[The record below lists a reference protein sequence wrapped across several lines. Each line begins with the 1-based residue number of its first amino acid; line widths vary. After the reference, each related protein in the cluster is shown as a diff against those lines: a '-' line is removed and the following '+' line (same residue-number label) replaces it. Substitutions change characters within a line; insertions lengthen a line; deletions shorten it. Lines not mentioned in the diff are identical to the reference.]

1 MIVSEKS
8 IYKKIYRELYEVIDI
23 LSENEKDKIS
33 KEVIENIKQNMD
45 NEYSFKIDKNN
56 SLLEQNL
63 LPQTQAMLIKLY
75 EKYLCSEEEKEKW
88 NLYDKM
94 CYVKVQKM
102 KMETYKEHTI
112 LSEMRKNEQKLPVI
126 DKNNEMIEMKKESFI
141 KKIIIK
147 IPCSCFRAG

>member
-1 MIVSEKS
+1 MIVSEKN

-33 KEVIENIKQNMD
+33 KELIENIKQNMD
-45 NEYSFKIDKNN
+45 NEYPFKIDKNK

-94 CYVKVQKM
+94 CYAKLKKM
-102 KMETYKEHTI
+102 KVEKYAGFSNIE
-112 LSEMRKNEQKLPVI
+112 EMRKEESKSLVVNENTEI
-126 DKNNEMIEMKKESFI
+126 AEIKKENFVQKII
-141 KKIIIK
+141 KKLKHFFKIK
-147 IPCSCFRAG
+147 

>member
-1 MIVSEKS
+1 MIVSEKN

-33 KEVIENIKQNMD
+33 KELIDNIKQNMD
-45 NEYSFKIDKNN
+45 NEYSFKIDKTK

-94 CYVKVQKM
+94 CYAKLQKM
-102 KMETYKEHTI
+102 KVEKYAGYSNI
-112 LSEMRKNEQKLPVI
+112 DEMRKEEPKALVLNENVKMTEI
-126 DKNNEMIEMKKESFI
+126 KKENFI
-141 KKIIIK
+141 KKIIKKIK
-147 IPCSCFRAG
+147 RFFKIK

>member
-102 KMETYKEHTI
+102 KMETYKGHTT

-141 KKIIIK
+141 KKIIRKIK
-147 IPCSCFRAG
+147 RLLK

>member
-1 MIVSEKS
+1 MIVSEKN

-23 LSENEKDKIS
+23 LSEKEKDNIS
-33 KEVIENIKQNMD
+33 QELINNIKENMD
-45 NEYSFKIDKNN
+45 NEYCFKIDKKK

-94 CYVKVQKM
+94 CYAKLKKM
-102 KMETYKEHTI
+102 KVEKYAGFSNIE
-112 LSEMRKNEQKLPVI
+112 EMRKEESKSLVVNENTEI
-126 DKNNEMIEMKKESFI
+126 AEIKKENFVQKII
-141 KKIIIK
+141 KKLKHFFKIK
-147 IPCSCFRAG
+147 

>member
-141 KKIIIK
+141 KKIIRKIK
-147 IPCSCFRAG
+147 RLLK

>member
-1 MIVSEKS
+1 MIVSEKN

-23 LSENEKDKIS
+23 LSEKEKDKIS
-33 KEVIENIKQNMD
+33 QELINNIKENMD
-45 NEYSFKIDKNN
+45 NEYCFKIDKKK

-94 CYVKVQKM
+94 CYAKLKKM
-102 KMETYKEHTI
+102 KVEKYAGFSNIE
-112 LSEMRKNEQKLPVI
+112 EMRKEEKKLIEISHKNEIV
-126 DKNNEMIEMKKESFI
+126 EVKKESFI
-141 KKIIIK
+141 QKIIRKIKKIFKIK
-147 IPCSCFRAG
+147 

>member
-1 MIVSEKS
+1 MIVIEKN

-33 KEVIENIKQNMD
+33 TELIDNIRQNMD
-45 NEYSFKIDKNN
+45 NEYSFKIDKNK

-94 CYVKVQKM
+94 CYAKLQKM
-102 KMETYKEHTI
+102 KVEKYSGYSNIE
-112 LSEMRKNEQKLPVI
+112 EMRNEEKSLMVSLENQQLTEIKS
-126 DKNNEMIEMKKESFI
+126 ESFWHKIVRKI
-141 KKIIIK
+141 KNIFRIK
-147 IPCSCFRAG
+147 

>member
-1 MIVSEKS
+1 MIVSEKN

-33 KEVIENIKQNMD
+33 TELIDNIRQNMD
-45 NEYSFKIDKNN
+45 NEYSFKIDKNK

-94 CYVKVQKM
+94 CYAKLQKM
-102 KMETYKEHTI
+102 KTEKYVGYNNIE
-112 LSEMRKNEQKLPVI
+112 EMRKEEQKSLVAN
-126 DKNNEMIEMKKESFI
+126 KNNEIEKIKRENFI
-141 KKIIIK
+141 QKIIRRIK
-147 IPCSCFRAG
+147 SFFKIK

>member
-1 MIVSEKS
+1 MVVSEKN

-33 KEVIENIKQNMD
+33 KELIDNIRQNMD
-45 NEYSFKIDKNN
+45 NEYLFKIDKNK

-94 CYVKVQKM
+94 CYAKIKKM
-102 KMETYKEHTI
+102 KVKKYTGYSNIE
-112 LSEMRKNEQKLPVI
+112 EMRNKETKALVLNENVKMTEI
-126 DKNNEMIEMKKESFI
+126 KKENFI
-141 KKIIIK
+141 KKIIKKIK
-147 IPCSCFRAG
+147 RFFKIK

>member
-102 KMETYKEHTI
+102 KMETYKEHTT
-112 LSEMRKNEQKLPVI
+112 LSEMRKNEQKLPII
-126 DKNNEMIEMKKESFI
+126 DKNNEMLEVKKENFI
-141 KKIIIK
+141 QKIIRKIK
-147 IPCSCFRAG
+147 RLLK

>member
-45 NEYSFKIDKNN
+45 NEYSFDKNN

-102 KMETYKEHTI
+102 KMETYKEHTT

-141 KKIIIK
+141 QKIIRKIK
-147 IPCSCFRAG
+147 RLLK

>member
-1 MIVSEKS
+1 MIVSEKN

-33 KEVIENIKQNMD
+33 TELIDNIRQNMD
-45 NEYSFKIDKNN
+45 NEYSFKIDKNK

-94 CYVKVQKM
+94 CYAKLQKM
-102 KMETYKEHTI
+102 KVEKYSGYSNIE
-112 LSEMRKNEQKLPVI
+112 EMRNEEKSLMVSLENQQLTEIKS
-126 DKNNEMIEMKKESFI
+126 ESFWHKIVRKI
-141 KKIIIK
+141 KNIFRIK
-147 IPCSCFRAG
+147 